1 MSVPCKVQACI
12 SCLKTFLTLRSG
24 RRQCPWAGPG
34 SPISGQS
41 ACSHRHWKLRCDP
54 YLRNQTRNMMAGN
67 PRGHAVT
74 QVNAS
79 ETRFYVTTCETRP
92 FTSISPVELAGH
104 PVNRQAC
111 WALQTG
117 VHHNLD
123 KRAQQRSEVSHFI
136 MRAVLSY
143 LDLWAFRNASSVLK
157 NKDW

>member
-1 MSVPCKVQACI
+1 MQSSGSYI
-12 SCLKTFLTLRSG
+12 SCSKTFLTLRSG

-41 ACSHRHWKLRCDP
+41 ACSHRRWKLRCDP
-54 YLRNQTRNMMAGN
+54 YLRNQTRNMMA
-67 PRGHAVT
+67 PKSKRTRCHAGECVRNT
-74 QVNAS
+74 V
-79 ETRFYVTTCETRP
+79 FYVTTCETRP

-143 LDLWAFRNASSVLK
+143 LDL
-157 NKDW
+157 